1 MNIFDDEDD
10 AFVGTPKS
18 NYFSIAKTANQN
30 IVEMELD
37 KMFRRFAVAEKI
49 LEEKGLEEE
58 HEQLMRAMVIDKE
71 LDDRY
76 VASLYQKLPH
86 GKRLRTKLILKIAG
100 HDLKVVKTAAT
111 VEMIHAASLL
121 HDDVIDDANTR
132 RGKVS
137 VNASEGNKTAIMLGD
152 ILYSKAFFEL
162 TSISPEVAK
171 VVSNAVVQLSLGE
184 LADVELS
191 KQFHTDREAYLK
203 MLYQKTASLMEASAE
218 AAAILSGKPR
228 EVYRH
233 YGRNLGIAFQMIDD
247 ILDITADSETLG
259 KPALHDFVEGKVTLP
274 YIYLYEALAEEDRD
288 YLVSLHRK
296 RLSQDESAWIKVAMQ
311 KYDIVEKSYSEAK
324 ELVLEAI
331 ALMESRGE
339 KDLSNIAKAMIEREF

>member
-1 MNIFDDEDD
+1 VINAVERKIEQ
-10 AFVGTPKS
+10 
-18 NYFSIAKTANQN
+18 YIA
-30 IVEMELD
+30 
-37 KMFRRFAVAEKI
+37 
-49 LEEKGLEEE
+49 
-58 HEQLMRAMVIDKE
+58 E

-76 VASLYQKLPH
+76 VSSLYRNLPH

-100 HDLKVVKTAAT
+100 SDLKVVKTAAT

-137 VNASEGNKTAIMLGD
+137 VNASEGNKTAIMIGD

-162 TSISPEVAK
+162 ISISPEVAK

-191 KQFHTDREAYLK
+191 KKFHTNRDAYLK

-218 AAAILSGKPR
+218 AAAILVGKPR
-228 EVYRH
+228 ESYRT
-233 YGRNLGIAFQMIDD
+233 YGRSLGIAFQMIDD
-247 ILDITADSETLG
+247 ILDITADSQTLG

-274 YIYLYEALAEEDRD
+274 YMYLYEVLAEEDRE

-296 RLSQDESAWIKVAMQ
+296 RLSDDEALWIKSAM
-311 KYDIVEKSYSEAK
+311 KKFNIIEKSYAEAK
-324 ELVLEAI
+324 ELIIEAI
-331 ALMESRGE
+331 ELMESLGE

>member
-1 MNIFDDEDD
+1 VINAVERKIEQ
-10 AFVGTPKS
+10 
-18 NYFSIAKTANQN
+18 YIA
-30 IVEMELD
+30 
-37 KMFRRFAVAEKI
+37 
-49 LEEKGLEEE
+49 
-58 HEQLMRAMVIDKE
+58 E

-76 VASLYQKLPH
+76 VSSLYRNLPH

-100 HDLKVVKTAAT
+100 SDLKVVKTAAT

-137 VNASEGNKTAIMLGD
+137 VNASEGNKTAIMIGD

-162 TSISPEVAK
+162 ISISPEVAK

-191 KQFHTDREAYLK
+191 KKFHTNRDAYLK

-218 AAAILSGKPR
+218 AAAILVGKPR
-228 EVYRH
+228 ESYRT
-233 YGRNLGIAFQMIDD
+233 YGRSLGIAFQMIDD
-247 ILDITADSETLG
+247 ILDVTADSQTLG

-274 YIYLYEALAEEDRD
+274 YMYLYEVLAEEDRE

-296 RLSQDESAWIKVAMQ
+296 RLSDDEALWIKSAM
-311 KYDIVEKSYSEAK
+311 KKFNIIEKSYAEAK
-324 ELVLEAI
+324 ELIIEAI
-331 ALMESRGE
+331 ELMESLGE

>member
-1 MNIFDDEDD
+1 VIN
-10 AFVGTPKS
+10 A
-18 NYFSIAKTANQN
+18 
-30 IVEMELD
+30 VE
-37 KMFRRFAVAEKI
+37 RKI
-49 LEEKGLEEE
+49 
-58 HEQLMRAMVIDKE
+58 EQYVSE
-71 LDDRY
+71 LDDSY
-76 VASLYQKLPH
+76 VASLYRNLPH

-100 HDLKVVKTAAT
+100 SDLKVVKTAAT

-137 VNASEGNKTAIMLGD
+137 VNASEGNKTAIMIGD

-191 KQFHTDREAYLK
+191 RKFHTNRDAYLK

-218 AAAILSGKPR
+218 AAAILAGKPR
-228 EVYRH
+228 DAYRQ

-247 ILDITADSETLG
+247 ILDITANSTTLG

-274 YIYLYEALAEEDRD
+274 YMYLYEKLESQEQQK
-288 YLVSLHRK
+288 LVLLHRK
-296 RLSQDESAWIKVAMQ
+296 RLSSDDEAWIKMKMAEH
-311 KYDIVEKSYSEAK
+311 KIVEKSYEEAK
-324 ELVLEAI
+324 VLIVEAI
-331 ALMESRGE
+331 TLMKSLGE
-339 KDLSNIAKAMIEREF
+339 HDLSNIAKSMIEREF

>member
-1 MNIFDDEDD
+1 MIDAVERKIEQYVAQLDD
-10 AFVGTPKS
+10 AYVS
-18 NYFSIAKTANQN
+18 SIY
-30 IVEMELD
+30 
-37 KMFRRFAVAEKI
+37 R
-49 LEEKGLEEE
+49 
-58 HEQLMRAMVIDKE
+58 
-71 LDDRY
+71 
-76 VASLYQKLPH
+76 KLPH

-100 HDLKVVKTAAT
+100 SGLNVVKTAAT

-137 VNASEGNKTAIMLGD
+137 VNASEGNQTAIMMGD

-162 TSISPEVAK
+162 ISISPEVAK

-191 KQFHTDREAYLK
+191 RKFHTNRDAYLK

-218 AAAILSGKPR
+218 AAAILVGKPR
-228 EVYRH
+228 KAYRQ
-233 YGRNLGIAFQMIDD
+233 YGHNLGIAFQMIDD

-274 YIYLYEALAEEDRD
+274 YMYLYEKLSDDDQKR
-288 YLVSLHRK
+288 LVSLHRRTLK
-296 RLSQDESAWIKVAMQ
+296 EKDATWIKMKMAEH
-311 KYDIVEKSYSEAK
+311 KIIEKSYEEAK
-324 ELVLEAI
+324 VLILEAI
-331 ALMESRGE
+331 HLMESLGE